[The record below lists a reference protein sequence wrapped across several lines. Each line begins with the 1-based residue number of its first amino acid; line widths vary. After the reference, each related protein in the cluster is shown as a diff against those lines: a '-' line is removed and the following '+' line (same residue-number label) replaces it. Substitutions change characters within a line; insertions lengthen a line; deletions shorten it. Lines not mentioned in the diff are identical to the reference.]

1 LCGVFGLCGP
11 GIVQE
16 DLKIFKELGT
26 ISQIRGRE
34 GSGVWQTKT
43 AATKH
48 QKHVELWDK
57 SSSCWDEFMDEVEDD
72 KNLKGLMT
80 STMVDV
86 LMGHVRHPTKGT
98 RSVNNAHPFV
108 FKSLVGMHN
117 GTLKDEKYQDAERTD
132 SELLFVDII
141 HNGLIPTLKAL
152 DKNSAYTLVI
162 YDRQKDVLRF
172 ARNTKRP
179 LAFAMLENRSVL
191 YWASEAD
198 MLKLVLNRRGL
209 KYHIIYAHE
218 NKVYKVIPRNL
229 TPGSIEKAMTF
240 SFINPPEEK
249 PKEESKAETK
259 VEDKEAKNFSVT
271 KVEGNVTHIHPRVP
285 LNKESSSTALVPY
298 AQGNQQ
304 GSMIHASNY
313 AKAKTD
319 HAGRRLSMK
328 LFHSS
333 CHCGAKTMNLMDTF
347 RCKRGDVGFPKFDHS
362 TLDKFW
368 CDDCL
373 KNSNEVGNA

>member
-1 LCGVFGLCGP
+1 MCGVFGLCGP

-34 GSGVWQTKT
+34 GAGVWQTKT
-43 AATKH
+43 TANKH
-48 QKHVELWDK
+48 TRFLELWDK
-57 SSSCWDEFMDEVEDD
+57 SPSSWDEFMEEVEDD
-72 KNLKGLMT
+72 KSLKGLMN
-80 STMVDV
+80 STGVDV
-86 LMGHVRHPTKGT
+86 LMGHVRHPTKGKRT
-98 RSVNNAHPFV
+98 VNNAHPFV

-117 GTLKDEKYQDAERTD
+117 GTLKDKQYQDDERTD

-141 HNGLIPTLKAL
+141 HNGLIPTLRAL

-162 YDRQKDVLRF
+162 YDREKQVLRF
-172 ARNTKRP
+172 TRNTKRP
-179 LAFAMLENRSVL
+179 LSFAILHDRSVL

-209 KYHIIYAHE
+209 KHNIIHTHE
-218 NKVYKVIPRNL
+218 NKVYKVIPNL
-229 TPGSIEKAMTF
+229 VTMGTIEKAM
-240 SFINPPEEK
+240 SFQFIVQPEEK
-249 PKEESKAETK
+249 PKEEPKVEVKAETK
-259 VEDKEAKNFSVT
+259 EDKEPKNFQVT

-285 LNKESSSTALVPY
+285 FNPTKVGSSSTALVPY
-298 AQGNQQ
+298 QGNP
-304 GSMIHASNY
+304 MHASNY
-313 AKAKTD
+313 AKPREIK
-319 HAGRRLSMK
+319 GKRLSMRS
-328 LFHSS
+328 FHTS

-347 RCKRGDVGFPKFDHS
+347 RSKRGEAGFPKFDHS
-362 TLDKFW
+362 ADKFW